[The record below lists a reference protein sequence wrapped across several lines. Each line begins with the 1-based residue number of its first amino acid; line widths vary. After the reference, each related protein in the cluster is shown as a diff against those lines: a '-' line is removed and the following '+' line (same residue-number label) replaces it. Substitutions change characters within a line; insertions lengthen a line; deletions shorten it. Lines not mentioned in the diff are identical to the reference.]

1 MGRTVGVT
9 NGAGGLAMRFCV
21 LDIWA
26 DGYERVAHIRSI
38 NSGAEFFA
46 SFIEHDEYIDS
57 GKSIKR
63 TAGTQIEGNLQIEF
77 VNDFSSSN
85 ENLFYCQATP
95 QSPSIQAV
103 VDVIEVIDDFSIRA
117 NLILI
122 SNQKLYFFQSNEN
135 RNPLVALD
143 SIVLMA
149 WLKLKFLG

>member
-1 MGRTVGVT
+1 
-9 NGAGGLAMRFCV
+9 MRFSV

-38 NSGAEFFA
+38 NSGAEFFV

-63 TAGTQIEGNLQIEF
+63 AAGTQIEGNLQIEY

-117 NLILI
+117 NLSGYAVPVTVEFERRIPESLSGRILI
-122 SNQKLYFFQSNEN
+122 YGELRIDIGS
-135 RNPLVALD
+135 
-143 SIVLMA
+143 
-149 WLKLKFLG
+149 

>member
-1 MGRTVGVT
+1 
-9 NGAGGLAMRFCV
+9 MRFSV

-26 DGYERVAHIRSI
+26 DGYERVAHIRLI
-38 NSGAEFFA
+38 NSEAEFFV

-63 TAGTQIEGNLQIEF
+63 AAGTQIEGNLQIEF

-85 ENLFYCQATP
+85 ERLFYCQATP

-117 NLILI
+117 NLSGYAVPIAVEFERRIPESLSGRILVYGELRI
-122 SNQKLYFFQSNEN
+122 DIGS
-135 RNPLVALD
+135 
-143 SIVLMA
+143 
-149 WLKLKFLG
+149 

>member
-1 MGRTVGVT
+1 M
-9 NGAGGLAMRFCV
+9 NGTGSLAMRFSI

-26 DGYERVAHIRSI
+26 DGYERIAHIRLI
-38 NSGAEFFA
+38 NSESEFFV

-63 TAGTQIEGNLQIEF
+63 AAGTQIEGNLQIEY

-103 VDVIEVIDDFSIRA
+103 IDVIEVIDDFSIRA
-117 NLILI
+117 NLSGYAVPVTVEFERRIPESLSGRILI
-122 SNQKLYFFQSNEN
+122 YGELRIDIGS
-135 RNPLVALD
+135 
-143 SIVLMA
+143 
-149 WLKLKFLG
+149 